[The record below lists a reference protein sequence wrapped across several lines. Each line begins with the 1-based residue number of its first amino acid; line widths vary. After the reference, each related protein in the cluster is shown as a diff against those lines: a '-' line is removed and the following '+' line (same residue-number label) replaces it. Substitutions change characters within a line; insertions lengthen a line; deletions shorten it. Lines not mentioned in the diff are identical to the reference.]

1 MTWIIAALIVW
12 LLAGSLYSFIFHK
25 SYQRSYFSL
34 EIFYTLIVLY
44 LAVMLGFALLYFIL
58 SFNGVVLIEGD
69 SLSKVAPLEALAHAL
84 YFSGVTLMTVGYGDI
99 IPIGIGRVLALTEA
113 LIGYVLPAAFFL
125 KVWQTSLEDK
135 EQQEKADFYQK
146 HPPFL

>member
-25 SYQRSYFSL
+25 SYQRSYFSF

-44 LAVMLGFALLYFIL
+44 LAVMLGFALLYFVL
-58 SFNGVVLIEGD
+58 SFNGIVLIEGD
-69 SLSKVAPLEALAHAL
+69 SLSRVAPLEALAHAL
-84 YFSGVTLMTVGYGDI
+84 YFSGVTLLTVGYGDI

-113 LIGYVLPAAFFL
+113 LIGYILPAAFFL
-125 KVWQTSLEDK
+125 KVWQTSMEDK
-135 EQQEKADFYQK
+135 GQQEKVNSYQK
-146 HPPFL
+146 HNPYL

>member
-125 KVWQTSLEDK
+125 KVWQSSVEDK
-135 EQQEKADFYQK
+135 AQQDKEASFKK
-146 HPPFL
+146 HHPFT

>member
-25 SYQRSYFSL
+25 SYQRSYFSF

-44 LAVMLGFALLYFIL
+44 LAVMLGFALLYFVL
-58 SFNGVVLIEGD
+58 SFNGIVLIEGD
-69 SLSKVAPLEALAHAL
+69 SLSRVAPLEALAHAL

-113 LIGYVLPAAFFL
+113 LIGYILPAAFFL
-125 KVWQTSLEDK
+125 KVWQTSMEEK
-135 EQQEKADFYQK
+135 GQQEKVNSYQK
-146 HPPFL
+146 HNPYL